1 MKLVSIINAWSDTVE
16 LLPMCIDNHL
26 QFCDHVIVVSSS
38 VSNRGQANSIMAE
51 FIRDYRREP
60 RVSFEYF
67 EPYLKHKPVVNET
80 AKRNFGI
87 VKARAR
93 DFTHFLM
100 ADADEFYDAREM
112 NAEKYRFHKKS
123 LNGLVHA
130 LKVYIKTPTLYTD
143 DHTLVCGIHRLT
155 KDVSCGNFKYYPFT
169 YDSQGRAHID
179 PSRRMSFTSGIEM
192 STVYM
197 HHYSYVRRNIDMKIE
212 NSSAKLTN
220 SRQIIH
226 EELKNAAPGYVSK
239 LYHRPLKS
247 CPNYFNIV
255 I

>member
-26 QFCDHVIVVSSS
+26 QFCDHVIVVTSSL
-38 VSNRGQANSIMAE
+38 SNHGNADSLMAE
-51 FIRDYRREP
+51 FIRDNVFGSN
-60 RVSFEYF
+60 VSFEYF
-67 EPYLKHKPVVNET
+67 QPFLKYTPRVNET
-80 AKRNFGI
+80 AKRNLGI
-87 VKARAR
+87 MKAKEKG
-93 DFTHFLM
+93 FTHFLI
-100 ADADEFYDAREM
+100 ADADEFYDASEM
-112 NAEKYRFHKKS
+112 NGEKKRFHKKT
-123 LNGLVHA
+123 LNGLVHPI
-130 LKVYIKTPTLYTD
+130 KVYIKTPTLYTE
-143 DHTLVCGIHRLT
+143 DHTLACGIHKLT
-155 KDVSCGNFKYYPFT
+155 DGVTCGNFKYYPFT
-169 YDSQGRAHID
+169 YDNRGHAHID
-179 PSRRMSFTSGIEM
+179 PTRRMSFTNGIEM
-192 STVYM
+192 SHVYM

-220 SRQIIH
+220 SRNVIH